1 MKSTNNLD
9 ESFFYQVFAVGI
21 NLNDE
26 ESVEEINLMASS
38 PDDVSIIGYNE
49 LTGGTLLQQ
58 ITYFVCNQSCS
69 TQGKF
74 VFF

>member
-1 MKSTNNLD
+1 MQNWSNL
-9 ESFFYQVFAVGI
+9 FFNQVFAVGI

-26 ESVEEINLMASS
+26 ESIEEINLIASS

-49 LTGGTLLQQ
+49 LTGETLLQQ

-69 TQGKF
+69 TQGN
-74 VFF
+74 FF